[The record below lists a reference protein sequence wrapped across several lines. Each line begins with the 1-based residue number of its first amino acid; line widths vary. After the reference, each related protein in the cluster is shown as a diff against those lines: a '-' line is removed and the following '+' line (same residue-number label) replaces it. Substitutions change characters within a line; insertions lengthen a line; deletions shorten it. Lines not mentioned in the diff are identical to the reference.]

1 MGEAKIECSH
11 IAIPHRSTSPTP
23 TSPREIMAA
32 KDVDY
37 KIVPK
42 VRAEDDD
49 DEYEEELVD
58 PAEEIKA
65 KCESSSCQKYRDRY
79 DECNARVASK
89 TATEETCLE
98 EVLDLFHCVDHCAAP
113 KIAASWK

>member
-1 MGEAKIECSH
+1 MGECSH

-23 TSPREIMAA
+23 TSPRGIMAA

-49 DEYEEELVD
+49 DEDEEELVD

-65 KCESSSCQKYRDRY
+65 KCESSSCQKYKDRY
-79 DECNARVASK
+79 EECNARVASK

-113 KIAASWK
+113 KITASWK

>member
-1 MGEAKIECSH
+1 MGSDISEAKVACSH
-11 IAIPHRSTSPTP
+11 IAIFHTRSTSPTA
-23 TSPREIMAA
+23 PRAEVMAA

-49 DEYEEELVD
+49 D

-65 KCESSSCQKYRDRY
+65 KCESANCQKYKDRY

-89 TATEETCLE
+89 KETEETCLE
-98 EVLDLFHCVDHCAAP
+98 EVMDLFHCVDHCAAP
-113 KIAASWK
+113 KIMANLK